1 MSKEREEE
9 KTDMKTE
16 GKQSLNQSRCLLG
29 LNLS

>member
-16 GKQSLNQSRCLLG
+16 GKQSLNQSRWLLG